1 MIDLSSDKSIYIQIA
16 ESIEK
21 EILNGNLKEGEQAP
35 STNQFSKIYNI
46 NPATAGKGLNIL
58 VEEEILYKKRGLG
71 MFVADGARKK
81 ILKKRQKV
89 FFDETI
95 PQLIEEA
102 KRLEVTQ
109 EEIIE
114 IVKKYGGGK

>member
-1 MIDLSSDKSIYIQIA
+1 MIDLSSDKTIYLQIA
-16 ESIEK
+16 EAIEK

-35 STNQFSKIYNI
+35 STNQFSRIYNI

-81 ILKKRQKV
+81 ILKKRQRI
-89 FFDETI
+89 FFDEAI

-102 KRLEVTQ
+102 KRLEVTSD
-109 EEIIE
+109 EIINIIKRNE
-114 IVKKYGGGK
+114 GGK